1 MEHFTESLDKVSTC
15 VFCRISY
22 LIHLSFMA
30 HVVWGESGA
39 HTWEEKKKH
48 LNFILKLCKN
58 TKFGAD
64 DVIYMAKMSNEIQ
77 SLNQWDLY
85 NSIADNVYYNNL
97 PTMSL

>member
-1 MEHFTESLDKVSTC
+1 
-15 VFCRISY
+15 
-22 LIHLSFMA
+22 MA

-64 DVIYMAKMSNEIQ
+64 DVIYMAKM
-77 SLNQWDLY
+77 
-85 NSIADNVYYNNL
+85 
-97 PTMSL
+97 